1 MSLFKWIISQ
11 HAVLYTCTVKI
22 SHQNLCSCLCEKT
35 IHLWITYY
43 IMLKV
48 KGYIFFTKTIVP
60 VAQTTEKWTHKFK
73 SLLIKPIIIRTQRGY
88 INQGT
93 LYYTNLAHTHAHT
106 FIHSFIH
113 SFIHPSIHPSIHPL
127 IILIG
132 YSTTKAYN
140 CNMILLM
147 YQWRVRWHCLRRDNS
162 NTS

>member
-1 MSLFKWIISQ
+1 MSFEWIISQ
-11 HAVLYTCTVKI
+11 HAVLYTCTSTVKI
-22 SHQNLCSCLCEKT
+22 SHQNLCEKT
-35 IHLWITYY
+35 IPLWITYY

-48 KGYIFFTKTIVP
+48 KGYIFSQRQVP

-73 SLLIKPIIIRTQRGY
+73 SLLIKPIIIRAQRGY
-88 INQGT
+88 INHGT
-93 LYYTNLAHTHAHT
+93 FIQISHIHTHTHT
-106 FIHSFIH
+106 YIHTDTSFT
-113 SFIHPSIHPSIHPL
+113 L

-132 YSTTKAYN
+132 YSTMKTYN

>member
-22 SHQNLCSCLCEKT
+22 SHQNICSCLCEK
-35 IHLWITYY
+35 IIPLWITYY

-48 KGYIFFTKTIVP
+48 KGYIFSQRQVP

-113 SFIHPSIHPSIHPL
+113 PL

>member
-22 SHQNLCSCLCEKT
+22 SHQNICSCLCEKT

-48 KGYIFFTKTIVP
+48 KGYIFSQRQVP

-88 INQGT
+88 IYHGT
-93 LYYTNLAHTHAHT
+93 FIQISHIHTHTHT
-106 FIHSFIH
+106 HIHTY
-113 SFIHPSIHPSIHPL
+113 
-127 IILIG
+127 ILIH
-132 YSTTKAYN
+132 
-140 CNMILLM
+140 LLHWLFWLDTA
-147 YQWRVRWHCLRRDNS
+147 QWKHIIVTWYF
-162 NTS
+162 